1 MTKRERFEKFLAN
14 EPVDRVPV
22 AFFHHFTTEQEWL
35 TGLTDEAAFEKN
47 IEGHCIARAKFD
59 PDVIKIMNDTL
70 MIMPVDTSFVKT
82 AADLRKIQ
90 PPMPGSA
97 FFEKSKEL
105 TKRVVAI
112 YEGSDAPIYITAFSP
127 CIILRN
133 SISGMD
139 IGTAVAHSKLYSFL
153 EEDPESVMAALDI
166 IADSVI
172 ALNKMLLTE
181 CGAEAVYLSVNNQ
194 AHYVP
199 DEFYTKYIAPSDK
212 KVLAAANELSKFNM
226 LHICGY
232 HGKANNLE
240 LFKDYDVPVFNW
252 AVHAEGVGLA
262 EGKKLFGGKPVC
274 GGFAQAETIYTG
286 TREEVTA
293 EAAKYLDEVG
303 QVGVMLG
310 ADCTVPTDIDD
321 ERLEWV
327 RQAAIQ
333 YAANPRVKL

>member
-35 TGLTDEAAFEKN
+35 TGLTNEAAFEKN
-47 IEGHCIARAKFD
+47 IEGHRAARAKFD

-82 AADLRKIQ
+82 PADLRKIQ

-139 IGTAVAHSKLYSFL
+139 IGTEVAHSKLYSFL
-153 EEDPESVMAALDI
+153 EEDPDSVMAALDI
-166 IADSVI
+166 IADSVN

-199 DEFYTKYIAPSDK
+199 DEFYAKYIAPSDK
-212 KVLAAANELSKFNM
+212 KVLAAANELSRFNM

-232 HGKANNLE
+232 HGKSNNLE

-252 AVHAEGVGLA
+252 AVHAEGVGLGIA
-262 EGKKLFGGKPVC
+262 
-274 GGFAQAETIYTG
+274 
-286 TREEVTA
+286 
-293 EAAKYLDEVG
+293 
-303 QVGVMLG
+303 
-310 ADCTVPTDIDD
+310 
-321 ERLEWV
+321 
-327 RQAAIQ
+327 
-333 YAANPRVKL
+333 

>member
-35 TGLTDEAAFEKN
+35 TGLTNEAAFEKN
-47 IEGHCIARAKFD
+47 IEGHRAARAKFD

-82 AADLRKIQ
+82 PADLRKIH

-139 IGTAVAHSKLYSFL
+139 IGTEVAHSKLYSFL
-153 EEDPESVMAALDI
+153 EEDPDSVMAALDI
-166 IADSVI
+166 IADSVN

-199 DEFYTKYIAPSDK
+199 DEFYAKYIAPSDK
-212 KVLAAANELSKFNM
+212 KVLAAANELSRFNM

-232 HGKANNLE
+232 HGKSNNLE

-286 TREEVTA
+286 TREEITA
-293 EAAKYLDEVG
+293 EACKYLDEAG

>member
-35 TGLTDEAAFEKN
+35 TGLTNEAAFEKN
-47 IEGHCIARAKFD
+47 IEGHRIAREKFD

-82 AADLRKIQ
+82 AADLRKIE
-90 PPMPGSA
+90 PPMPGSP

-105 TKRVVAI
+105 TKRVVDI
-112 YEGSDAPIYITAFSP
+112 YKDSDAPIYVTAFSP
-127 CIILRN
+127 SITLRN

-139 IGTAVAHSKLYSFL
+139 IGTEVAHSKLYSFL
-153 EEDPESVMAALDI
+153 EEDPESVMAALDK
-166 IADSVI
+166 IADSII
-172 ALNKMLLTE
+172 ALNKILLTE

-199 DEFYTKYIAPSDK
+199 DEFYTKYLAPSDK
-212 KVLAAANELSKFNM
+212 KVLAGLNQLSRFNM

-232 HGKANNLE
+232 HGKSNNLE

-252 AVHAEGVGLA
+252 AVHAEGVSLA

-286 TREEVTA
+286 TREEITA
-293 EAAKYLDEVG
+293 EVAKYLDEAG

-310 ADCTVPTDIDD
+310 ANCTVPTDIDD
-321 ERLEWV
+321 TRLEWV